1 LKIKR
6 EIMANYKAVST
17 GVWNALARWQDDS
30 SGSYVASTVLPGVN
44 DVVYANGFTVTL
56 DIDIAVLELR
66 TTSGV
71 SVNAGGGFTYGAGC
85 NTVIANLIAGTSI
98 CLTHSLTTTKTLIG
112 NSTGG
117 QSANAHGTLSNG
129 NGGLIFVGNMTG
141 GSALA
146 AEGIRNGNGTV
157 LATGSATGGS
167 GTSSAGG
174 ANQGAGTFII
184 IGAATGG
191 TGTAGNVGA
200 SNASSGTMFVDTAI
214 SSSIAAGVSCTSS
227 SGVTVVKTAQSSQ
240 QGVVPISGFVFFD
253 STVPNSITVRR
264 NNNTDLTLVDSSI
277 GNPIESDVRSG
288 ITYASGA
295 LTGTLNV
302 PPASAVAVGVPVDN
316 TNGTAM
322 IDINQM
328 GALITSFKIS

>member
-1 LKIKR
+1 
-6 EIMANYKAVST
+6 MANYKAVST

-30 SGSYVASTVLPGVN
+30 TGSYVASTVLPSVN

-85 NTVIANLIAGTSI
+85 NTVIANVIAGTSI

-117 QSANAHGTLSNG
+117 QSQLAHGTLSNG
-129 NGGLIFVGNMTG
+129 GGVLIFVGNMTG
-141 GSALA
+141 GVSNVV
-146 AEGIRNGNGTV
+146 EGIRNASNGTV

-174 ANQGAGTFII
+174 RNSSTGTFVI

-191 TGTAGNVGA
+191 TATNVGA
-200 SNASSGTMFVDTAI
+200 SNSSSGTMLVDTAI
-214 SSSIAAGVSCTSS
+214 ASSADAGVEGFSS

-253 STVPNSITVRR
+253 STAPNSITVRR

>member
-1 LKIKR
+1 
-6 EIMANYKAVST
+6 MANYKAVST

-30 SGSYVASTVLPGVN
+30 SGSYVASTVLPSVN

-66 TTSGV
+66 TTAGV
-71 SVNAGGGFTYGAGC
+71 NVLAGGGFTYGAGC
-85 NTVIANLIAGTSI
+85 NTVIANVIAGTSN

-117 QSANAHGTLSNG
+117 AGQTVLGVQLTGTG
-129 NGGLIFVGNMTG
+129 TLIFVGNAQG
-141 GSALA
+141 GVGNSAD
-146 AEGIRNGNGTV
+146 GIRGASACTILVTGNV
-157 LATGSATGGS
+157 TGGS
-167 GTSSAGG
+167 GPTAPGVG
-174 ANQGAGTFII
+174 IRNAACVVII
-184 IGAATGG
+184 N
-191 TGTAGNVGA
+191 GTAIGGSSSDGFGAHNNSGGNL
-200 SNASSGTMFVDTAI
+200 TVDTAVA
-214 SSSIAAGVSCTSS
+214 STTTPGVSGGGT
-227 SGVTVVKTAQSSQ
+227 TVIKNAQFNSN
-240 QGVVPISGFVFFD
+240 GMTPIANRVLFD
-253 STVPNSITVRR
+253 STAPNSITVRR